1 MGAMARVAPV
11 AKLLLGVWLA
21 GVVIAMFLV
30 VPQYVGLGD
39 AGRIIVM
46 HVPTAWVT
54 TVAFAVSAFYS
65 ARYLWR
71 RQVSDD
77 ANAVAAAEAGFLFC
91 VLATVTGAIFAQ
103 VVWGTFWNW
112 DPRETSILVLLL
124 IYAAYFALRSA
135 LDDAPRRRRLSAAYN
150 LFAAVTMPFLL
161 FVAPRVAESSL
172 HPNCAFIQ
180 GSTCEGV
187 TLQLN
192 GAKIN
197 QLGDVV
203 VELQGLEQRG
213 ELAVARVEVRTPGLA
228 ERVVLEPTFD
238 LASGSPADRPE
249 FPGQQFLLALER
261 ADLAAGEALVNIEA
275 PGTGLLSNGR
285 TLWTFMASNLG
296 FLGLFLWLYR
306 LRADVL
312 MLHERLAQRGGA
324 YELPA

>member
-1 MGAMARVAPV
+1 MGAAARIAPV
-11 AKLLLGVWLA
+11 AKLLLGLWIA
-21 GVVIAMFLV
+21 GVVVAMFLV

-46 HVPTAWVT
+46 HVPTAWIT

-71 RQVSDD
+71 RRPADD
-77 ANAVAAAEAGFLFC
+77 ANAVAAAETGFLFC

-103 VVWGTFWNW
+103 IVWGTFWNW

-135 LDDAPRRRRLSAAYN
+135 LDEPERRRRLSAAYN

-180 GSTCEGV
+180 GSQCDGI

-192 GAKIN
+192 GARIG

-203 VELQGLEQRG
+203 LELKGLEQRG
-213 ELAVARVEVRTPGLA
+213 DLAVAQVEVRTPGLA
-228 ERVVLEPTFD
+228 QRVVLEPTLE
-238 LASGSPADRPE
+238 LASGEPADRPE

-261 ADLAAGEALVNIEA
+261 VDLASGEAMLNMEA
-275 PGTGLLSNGR
+275 PGTGLLSNSR

-296 FLGLFLWLYR
+296 FLGLFIWLYR

-312 MLHERLAQRGGA
+312 ILQERLARRGGG